1 MKNKNVFLVFMMFFL
16 TLGLFS
22 SPQSVKAEEEKASF
36 SVLLLGVDTG
46 DLGRVEQGRSDVMVL
61 MTVDAVN
68 ERIVLTSIP
77 RDSYV
82 EIPDRGYMDK
92 VNHAYAFGGAEL
104 SVDTINQWLGTQIED
119 YVAVNMAGL
128 QEMVETVG
136 GIEVV
141 PPTTFTQG
149 EFSFVE
155 GQPIHLNGEG
165 ALAYVRN
172 RYDSG
177 GDYGRQGRQREVI
190 MAIIKQAV
198 SIDSLLNA
206 PKIMSTLSENIDTNY
221 NVTDLLALFNQYRAY
236 SDSIET
242 FQLTGN
248 GQMIDGVYY
257 EVIDESSLNEL
268 KNLLQNI

>member
-1 MKNKNVFLVFMMFFL
+1 MKNKNVFLVFMIFFL

-22 SPQSVKAEEEKASF
+22 SAQSVNAEEEKASF

-155 GQPIHLNGEG
+155 GQPIHINGEG

-257 EVIDESSLNEL
+257 EIIDESSLNEL